1 MNWEIK
7 IDLKLTGLHLNVDM
21 KSSSPFAALIGPNGA
36 GKTTVLR
43 CVAGILRPDSG
54 KISIGERVLF
64 DSDSGINL
72 PPEHRKIGFLPQGFA
87 LFPHL
92 SAVDNVAFG
101 LLDTASKENARKD
114 ALSLLEDMGCADLS
128 DRKPSSLSGGEA
140 QKVALARALI
150 RKPDLLL
157 LDEPLSAMDVS
168 ARRKLRVE
176 LFKNLKKTRCP
187 ALIVSHDLKDI
198 EKETWIHVIENG
210 KLAQFGTKDEL
221 KTNPA
226 TEFVSDYLRFFNK

>member
-54 KISIGERVLF
+54 KIRIGERVLF

-92 SAVDNVAFG
+92 SALENVAFG
-101 LLDTASKENARKD
+101 LLNSLSKEEAKSE
-114 ALSLLEDMGCADLS
+114 ALSLLKEMNCSHLS
-128 DRKPSSLSGGEA
+128 DRKPNSLSGGEA

-150 RKPDLLL
+150 RKPEFLL
-157 LDEPLSAMDVS
+157 LDEPLSSMDVS

-176 LFKNLKKTRCP
+176 LFKNLKKTQCP

-198 EKETWIHVIENG
+198 ENDTWIHVIENG
-210 KLAQFGTKDEL
+210 RLVQSGTMDAL
-221 KTNPA
+221 KSNPA
-226 TEFVSDYLRFFNK
+226 TEFVSDYVGTADK